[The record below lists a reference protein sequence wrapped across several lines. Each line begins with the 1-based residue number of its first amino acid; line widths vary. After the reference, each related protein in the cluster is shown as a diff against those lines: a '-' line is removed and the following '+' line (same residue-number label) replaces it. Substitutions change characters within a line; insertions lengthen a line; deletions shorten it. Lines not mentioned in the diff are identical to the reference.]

1 MSYWGRTA
9 NRWNATAEEKNTA
22 ASIRKDVLNAIDNSD
37 MSKDARE
44 MAKWMVCRVSDESLE
59 RKVRRHNAEE
69 WFANVIASLE
79 PGQTFTQ
86 TGLLETFDA
95 PEEVCNYAPFI
106 LPEWAFA
113 RHLINYTNKDSN
125 KLMST
130 AYTCNVYKVL

>member
-59 RKVRRHNAEE
+59 RKVRRTNAEE
-69 WFANVIASLE
+69 WFKDAIASLA
-79 PGQTFTQ
+79 PGDTFTQ
-86 TGLLETFDA
+86 SGLLETFNA
-95 PEEVCNYAPFI
+95 PDEVCGYASFI
-106 LPEWAFA
+106 LSDWACEGKRIRFT
-113 RHLINYTNKDSN
+113 RKDKN
-125 KLMST
+125 PLMGT
-130 AYTCNVYKVL
+130 TYRCYVYEVL